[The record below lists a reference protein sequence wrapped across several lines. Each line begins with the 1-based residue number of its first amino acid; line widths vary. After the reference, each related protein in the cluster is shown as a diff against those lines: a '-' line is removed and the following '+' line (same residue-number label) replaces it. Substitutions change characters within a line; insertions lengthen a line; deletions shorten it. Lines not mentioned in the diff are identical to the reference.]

1 MASIN
6 KKIGKQGW
14 IIQIR
19 NFGLGTMLRTTIKSK
34 TEANVKLREIN
45 TRIDELTKDKTHEFW
60 SWAIGDRREYV
71 KHGIKPVIQE
81 EEQAPLS
88 LVDAKAMFLQRNK
101 GAVTTRES
109 YDRYLSRFV
118 DFMTQEEIF
127 AMESV
132 TSKDVQDFLDDYM
145 TTPIKTGANVG
156 EFPKPVSQ
164 QKYIDHAKMMWKHH
178 EGYGVPNVSTNV
190 FAPVE
195 TGMLASSRLDDLI
208 EWDDFAKRTEHLD
221 KLGVPLLTRGA
232 YRKIIFTKDQLQEL
246 RSYLQ
251 SKLWDSER
259 STLEQKQLFA
269 ALMLCMFTGIRR
281 SEIARIRKQDVNI
294 EYEEITVL
302 RMKGRGKKEF
312 NRLRVTV
319 HPIAMR
325 LIVQLIE
332 LLPADQQSV
341 FSGDDDHLN
350 GESFHELKT
359 RSKAESLG
367 KRYKTSLKGSEWEN
381 VHGFHKFRHSLAAA
395 LMAEGATKE
404 QVKEAIGWSDDKM
417 YDRYIHMASSRQ
429 RSLIETAFPSQEPVE
444 YA

>member
-232 YRKIIFTKDQLQEL
+232 YR
-246 RSYLQ
+246 
-251 SKLWDSER
+251 
-259 STLEQKQLFA
+259 
-269 ALMLCMFTGIRR
+269 
-281 SEIARIRKQDVNI
+281 
-294 EYEEITVL
+294 
-302 RMKGRGKKEF
+302 
-312 NRLRVTV
+312 
-319 HPIAMR
+319 
-325 LIVQLIE
+325 
-332 LLPADQQSV
+332 
-341 FSGDDDHLN
+341 
-350 GESFHELKT
+350 
-359 RSKAESLG
+359 
-367 KRYKTSLKGSEWEN
+367 
-381 VHGFHKFRHSLAAA
+381 
-395 LMAEGATKE
+395 
-404 QVKEAIGWSDDKM
+404 
-417 YDRYIHMASSRQ
+417 
-429 RSLIETAFPSQEPVE
+429 
-444 YA
+444 